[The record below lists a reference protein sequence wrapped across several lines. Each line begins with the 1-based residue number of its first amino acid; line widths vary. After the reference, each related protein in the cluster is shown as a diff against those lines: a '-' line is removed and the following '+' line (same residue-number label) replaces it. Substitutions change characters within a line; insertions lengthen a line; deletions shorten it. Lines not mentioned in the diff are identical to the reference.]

1 MEVHT
6 QEERAVPA
14 YRSLAAQLRADIAAG
29 VYSEGRKLP
38 TESELQAAHKVSRHT
53 VRGALQILLMD
64 GLINRVQGSGTYV
77 NSRQDSQGRYLR
89 SIGSLDE
96 IIVWPDTTTEVI
108 EPFSVV
114 VEPSIAARMG
124 LTYIEVSRAIVRRSY
139 NGVPFVVTRH
149 YVEPTLGAKLAELG
163 DKSPGEGTVIGAAE
177 RFLDKPITGARQD
190 ITAMNAPE
198 HEAGLIGCEAG
209 DAILLIE
216 RLYYDAN
223 GKFIEFTSSHF
234 NPRRYAYRMELH
246 RNAKRGLD

>member
-1 MEVHT
+1 MRLEADT
-6 QEERAVPA
+6 QRVVPA
-14 YRSLAAQLRADIAAG
+14 YRLLAARIRADIVAG

-53 VRGALQILLMD
+53 VREALQILLTE
-64 GLINRVQGSGTYV
+64 GLIYRVQGSGTYV
-77 NSRQDSQGRYLR
+77 NGRQDPQGRYVR

-96 IIVWPDTTTEVI
+96 IIVWPDTTTEVL

-124 LTYIEVSRAIVRRSY
+124 LTYIEVSRATVRRSY
-139 NGVPFVVTRH
+139 NGVPFVLTRH
-149 YVEPTLGAKLAELG
+149 YVDPTLGAKLAALG
-163 DKSPGEGTVIGAAE
+163 DESPGEGTVIGTAE
-177 RFLDKPITGARQD
+177 HFLDKPIAGARQE

-198 HEAGLIGCEAG
+198 HEAELIGCEAG

-216 RLYYDAN
+216 RLYYDAD

-234 NPRRYAYRMELH
+234 NPRRYAYRMEL
-246 RNAKRGLD
+246 RRSSSSPRR